1 MNDVPFTSVVGQDI
15 AKAKLGFY
23 LNSYMKTRMVPNLMM
38 VAPKGCGKTTMAR
51 EVAKCL
57 VRFNEVGAP
66 EINAETGRPRRKMF
80 VEVNCSTI
88 KGIKAFINGL
98 IIPQVVDKDVTI
110 LFDEASELPKDV
122 TMALLTMLNPCPT
135 NRNTFV
141 YDEYSCD
148 IDFRHQTFIF
158 ATSEP
163 QSVFHALLD
172 RLERIDLEEYT
183 PVHLAEIV
191 RRNNPNILYE
201 DGVLHEVATVLR
213 GNARAA
219 QKMATNI
226 AMYLGDS
233 NIFMHEDWAK
243 LCSSLGI
250 LPLGVSQIELAV
262 LRYLAQAPD
271 GTSLT
276 CLSAKTGLSRSSL
289 QKDVEMFLQKL
300 GMVEIATTGRKI
312 TARGLDYLKR
322 LDASALLPV
331 RI

>member
-1 MNDVPFTSVVGQDI
+1 MNDKPFDTVVGQEI

-23 LNSYMKTRMVPNLMM
+23 LESYMKTRMVPNLMM

-57 VRFNEVGAP
+57 IRFNEIGQP
-66 EINAETGRPRRKMF
+66 ELNAETGRPRRKNF

-88 KGIKAFINGL
+88 KGIKQFINGL
-98 IIPQVVDKDVTI
+98 IIPHVVDKDVTL
-110 LFDEASELPKDV
+110 LFDEASEIPKDV

-135 NRNTFV
+135 NRNTFI
-141 YDEYSCD
+141 YDEYTCD

-163 QSVFHALLD
+163 QSIFHALID

-183 PVHLAEIV
+183 PTHLAEIV
-191 RRNNPNILYE
+191 RRNNPNVLYE
-201 DGVLHEVATVLR
+201 DGVLLEVASVLR

-219 QKMATNI
+219 QKMANNI
-226 AMYLGDS
+226 EMYLKGSD
-233 NIFMHEDWAK
+233 IFMHVDWATLSNK
-243 LCSSLGI
+243 LGL

-262 LRYLAQAPD
+262 LRYLSQAPD

-300 GMVEIATTGRKI
+300 GLIEIATTGRKI
-312 TARGLDYLKR
+312 TARGLDYLKQ
-322 LDASALLPV
+322 LDARALLPV
-331 RI
+331 RA